1 MSSRINELLRKG
13 ITRVSSTNMLN
24 ENLLYDDTI
33 SERIHPTL
41 EEELRNDRH
50 SLSGCDVFP
59 EGDVISTEMKLI
71 RERFKE
77 VVLRC
82 RGAYDVDVI
91 DNQEIIKDMLP
102 LLRHTIN
109 IEKEHI
115 KELEELAIKMVLEE
129 FGITDEEVVLEA
141 KLISGTPSLEGTS
154 KQSSPSIAE
163 DEFESHEQIVE
174 ANAMVKKRRVL
185 NAMTQGA
192 AKKVNHM
199 FHMAYDE
206 LTDINPRLL
215 ENYKKLMSS
224 ADYMYFIQP
233 DMNMSTT
240 GGVCDVDFNED
251 DLRPVIKATA
261 IVFPVLIHELVKGL
275 MEVLSAHGLP
285 SEKTIAEYVIN
296 KADFI
301 EAEPWD
307 MRLGPAMWGR
317 FCDLIPDG
325 DIEYKYQVYAEI
337 ASLEP
342 IEFNNTMKEILS
354 KTKRGSNLIRE
365 IVDDIKLEIKN
376 DDFNDAM
383 GADYFDIE
391 DLL

>member
-1 MSSRINELLRKG
+1 MSSKINELLRKG